1 MSSLTSRLGWGGSS
15 WDQTRGWQL
24 SLRVHAADHVV
35 QFSRL
40 GGSLDFTLS
49 EMRLGDL

>member
-1 MSSLTSRLGWGGSS
+1 MGWELLGTEKRGG
-15 WDQTRGWQL
+15 QL
-24 SLRVHAADHVV
+24 SLHVYTTNHVV
-35 QFSRL
+35 QFSRV